1 MHSPSPTDP
10 TARAPRVPRAL
21 SSRALL
27 QLAVAGAL
35 TLGGCGG
42 TAGGPAVRVVIPPGA
57 SFATAT
63 DSLARRHVV
72 GSPKLFRLYAKLTR
86 RDRALKPGTYLL
98 KPGTS
103 WNALLDA
110 LTQGKGLVHTLT
122 IPEGWALSQIVPAL
136 ARSLGAPVES
146 VRVAAADTALRHE
159 LDLPT
164 PTLEGY
170 LFPDTYT
177 FPDGTTPRQ
186 AVTMMVRRF
195 EQAWTPEW
203 SMRIDTLGMSRHDV
217 VTLASIVEREAKLPE
232 ERAVIA
238 AVYVN
243 RLKKGMLLQADPTVQ
258 YARGQHTARVMYN
271 DLRIDSPY
279 NTYKH
284 AGLPPGPIGSPG
296 AASLQAA
303 LYPANVPYLYFVA
316 FPDGHHEF
324 RATFAEHV
332 AAVSEA
338 RRARAAADDNVPTMD
353 SGTGGTTSTPT
364 AKSTSPPTKAAPTT
378 SPTKKRSGAQSTMS
392 GRRTRAPRR

>member
-1 MHSPSPTDP
+1 M
-10 TARAPRVPRAL
+10 
-21 SSRALL
+21 
-27 QLAVAGAL
+27 
-35 TLGGCGG
+35 
-42 TAGGPAVRVVIPPGA
+42 
-57 SFATAT
+57 
-63 DSLARRHVV
+63 
-72 GSPKLFRLYAKLTR
+72 GSPRLFRLYAKLTR

-98 KPGTS
+98 RPGTS

-146 VRVAAADTALRHE
+146 VQVAVADTALRHE

-195 EQAWTPEW
+195 EQAWKPEW

-238 AVYVN
+238 AVYLN
-243 RLKKGMLLQADPTVQ
+243 RLRKGMLLQADPTVQ

-316 FPDGHHEF
+316 YPDGHHEF
-324 RATFAEHV
+324 RTTFAEHV
-332 AAVSEA
+332 VAVSEA
-338 RRARAAADDNVPTMD
+338 RRARAAADDDVPTMD
-353 SGTGGTTSTPT
+353 SGTGGTGSAPRAKRATPP
-364 AKSTSPPTKAAPTT
+364 AKAAPTT
-378 SPTKKRSGAQSTMS
+378 SAVKKKSGGQPTMS

>member
-203 SMRIDTLGMSRHDV
+203 SMRIDTLESDV
-217 VTLASIVEREAKLPE
+217 AGGACV
-232 ERAVIA
+232 
-238 AVYVN
+238 
-243 RLKKGMLLQADPTVQ
+243 LQASGVTCVC
-258 YARGQHTARVMYN
+258 GWRVRLATC
-271 DLRIDSPY
+271 D
-279 NTYKH
+279 
-284 AGLPPGPIGSPG
+284 
-296 AASLQAA
+296 QAA
-303 LYPANVPYLYFVA
+303 AARQNREMNDETMKTITRLLPRDASVP
-316 FPDGHHEF
+316 
-324 RATFAEHV
+324 
-332 AAVSEA
+332 
-338 RRARAAADDNVPTMD
+338 
-353 SGTGGTTSTPT
+353 
-364 AKSTSPPTKAAPTT
+364 
-378 SPTKKRSGAQSTMS
+378 
-392 GRRTRAPRR
+392 